1 MLKIEFLLIGN
12 MVGVCTIFPELIWI
26 PIHRAD
32 VGWSAKE
39 TRVVYFNSIFQSL
52 NIACRKI
59 ISNLFKG
66 IKKVDNEKR
75 YKLNSLWK
83 KFEKFE
89 LIRFILGFIEEFPKH
104 VIPKMLLINF
114 VPNKLSK

>member
-12 MVGVCTIFPELIWI
+12 MVEVCTIFPELIWI
-26 PIHRAD
+26 PIHRP

-39 TRVVYFNSIFQSL
+39 TRVAYVHSIFQAL

-66 IKKVDNEKR
+66 IKKKVDNEKR
-75 YKLNSLWK
+75 YKLDSFWK
-83 KFEKFE
+83 KLEKFE

-104 VIPKMLLINF
+104 VIPKMLLINLIL
-114 VPNKLSK
+114 NE